1 MRISSDDFPLYYFYW
16 SRKQSL
22 WMGNGMRRW
31 LDVALTALLLT
42 FDRKRSADGRITTF
56 AYGLWPCRAPSSF
69 VPYSPACGIIT
80 VTSHWT
86 TLSTFFSNGMNGRQA
101 IHVARTTKCNK
112 IKKTSNFF
120 LCVWRAISGRHNTR
134 TKQRVGND
142 GIWSAKYMNH
152 PDDCGDGA
160 AQTESRRGRL
170 RTDKKKSLDVH
181 PNGNNFSS
189 FFLSTCSLPFFSFFI
204 SFVYFFQLCGIRLSR
219 KKLNK

>member
-1 MRISSDDFPLYYFYW
+1 
-16 SRKQSL
+16 
-22 WMGNGMRRW
+22 MGNGMRRW

-120 LCVWRAISGRHNTR
+120 LCVWRAISGRHNTHAR
-134 TKQRVGND
+134 NKSWQRRNLERK
-142 GIWSAKYMNH
+142 IYES
-152 PDDCGDGA
+152 
-160 AQTESRRGRL
+160 SRRLRGR
-170 RTDKKKSLDVH
+170 RS
-181 PNGNNFSS
+181 PNREPPIENRQEKIVGRPSERQQ
-189 FFLSTCSLPFFSFFI
+189 FLFFFSFNLFSSI
-204 SFVYFFQLCGIRLSR
+204 FLFFYFFRLFFPVVWNSVVQ
-219 KKLNK
+219 KETE